1 MDGIIKDRNRKD
13 VTEVEEV
20 KRCKNTEKNYFK
32 KVLITQIAMM
42 IW

>member
-20 KRCKNTEKNYFK
+20 KRCKNTEKNYGWRFIP
-32 KVLITQIAMM
+32 LYRR
-42 IW
+42 W